1 MSNQAALLAEAIA
14 LKKAAAIP
22 LYTSPCSF
30 TWAMHDF
37 FLTIEDEMR
46 YVWPGPLNSGK
57 LLYFWV
63 RYYTLAAL
71 VFDVAQ
77 IHSFSHFQPSL
88 NTCVWMDA
96 MIRVVGALS
105 LWGVEIVMQLR
116 IYALFR
122 LSKRVAVINAVLFVV
137 SVAGF
142 IWILVH
148 NGLVRASVIAQ
159 AKSLP
164 IPGCPVV
171 HTGIEWAQWVPAT
184 IFEGILFG
192 YALWKAG
199 ENFLARL
206 RRSDGKLVTRGWRP
220 TLYSVVLSDNLL
232 YFFFIACILTFNNLM
247 VVGVTHIPW
256 FSYGP
261 FHAATGIMTTRM
273 LIHVR
278 KTAYLTSEMRIDD
291 TGPLSTS
298 RLATSGLTQT
308 VNLDSTLQ
316 WNVASGSRSA
326 GETIADLEAAKD
338 SYELKSAGHGD
349 KDAVHVYDVSV
360 TELEHY
366 PEFRRVSTVEILS
379 EDHGLEFPHG
389 TPDVVCTPETL

>member
-1 MSNQAALLAEAIA
+1 
-14 LKKAAAIP
+14 
-22 LYTSPCSF
+22 
-30 TWAMHDF
+30 
-37 FLTIEDEMR
+37 MR
-46 YVWPGPLNSGK
+46 NPTQ
-57 LLYFWV
+57 V

-71 VFDVAQ
+71 IFDVAQ

-116 IYALFR
+116 IYALYR
-122 LSKRVAVINAVLFVV
+122 LSKRVAIVNAVLFVV

-142 IWILVH
+142 LWILVH

-184 IFEGILFG
+184 IYEGILFG

-199 ENFLARL
+199 ENFVARL
-206 RRSDGKLVTRGWRP
+206 RRADGKLVTRGWRP

-256 FSYGP
+256 FSYG
-261 FHAATGIMTTRM
+261 TG
-273 LIHVR
+273 
-278 KTAYLTSEMRIDD
+278 TSE
-291 TGPLSTS
+291 
-298 RLATSGLTQT
+298 LTRT
-308 VNLDSTLQ
+308 INLDETLQ
-316 WNVASGSRSA
+316 WNVAAGSSGA
-326 GETIADLEAAKD
+326 ETFADLENVKE
-338 SYELKSAGHGD
+338 SYEMKHAGDKSAVQIYEVSPAGLEGHPSD
-349 KDAVHVYDVSV
+349 PPVNLMH
-360 TELEHY
+360 T
-366 PEFRRVSTVEILS
+366 FS
-379 EDHGLEFPHG
+379 EDDSPHIAYA
-389 TPDVVCTPETL
+389 V

>member
-1 MSNQAALLAEAIA
+1 MSTQAALLAEAIA

-122 LSKRVAVINAVLFVV
+122 LSKRVAVINAVLFVI

-184 IFEGILFG
+184 IYEGILFG

-278 KTAYLTSEMRIDD
+278 KTAYLTSEMRIDA
-291 TGPLSTS
+291 TGPLNTS
-298 RLATSGLTQT
+298 RLGTSGLTQT
-308 VNLDSTLQ
+308 INLDSTLQ

-326 GETIADLEAAKD
+326 GETIADLEAAKEN
-338 SYELKSAGHGD
+338 YEMKTASD
-349 KDAVHVYDVSV
+349 KDVVHIYDVSAN
-360 TELEHY
+360 ELGSY
-366 PEFRRVSTVEILS
+366 
-379 EDHGLEFPHG
+379 
-389 TPDVVCTPETL
+389 PDVRRMTTVDILDGDLGSEYPHAI